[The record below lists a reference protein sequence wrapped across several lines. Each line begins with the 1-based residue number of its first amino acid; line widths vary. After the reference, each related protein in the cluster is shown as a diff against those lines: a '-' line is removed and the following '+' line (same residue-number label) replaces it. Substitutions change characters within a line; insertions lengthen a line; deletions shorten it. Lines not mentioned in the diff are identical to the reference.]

1 MKKNLSINQVKDLVM
16 MMMMI
21 DVKESIFYKFYKYL
35 FIK

>member
-1 MKKNLSINQVKDLVM
+1 MKKNLSINQVKDLV